1 MPWSRIKLRQK
12 VGAALV
18 AVLIILAVTQLLR
31 GGEPQRLTYKVGLVE
46 LRLPTV
52 PPGAD
57 ITWEARQPLDLDFRA
72 YENGSVI
79 VFYAGQP
86 GQLVVTSDVID
97 WEKKARDKT
106 SWIVTIEGK
115 VPDVKPDPK
124 PDDPPTPPPTPTD
137 VVTPAPIPEPGL
149 RVLMVYESLDAP
161 PKVPKPQYDAMF
173 DGNVRDWMTANC
185 AVGPTNVA
193 EWRMIDKDDLFIGE
207 EQPHW
212 KNAAMR
218 PRRSLPWVLI
228 SNGTTNRGYEGPV
241 PADSDKFLELL
252 KRFK

>member
-1 MPWSRIKLRQK
+1 MEIVSQRDSMPWSRIKLRQK

-31 GGEPQRLTYKVGLVE
+31 GGEPQRLTYKAGLVE

-57 ITWEARQPLDLDFRA
+57 ITWESRQPLDLDFRA
-72 YENGSVI
+72 YEGGSVI

-124 PDDPPTPPPTPTD
+124 PDDPPKPPDETD
-137 VVTPAPIPEPGL
+137 TAPIPNLAGL
-149 RVLMVYESLDAP
+149 KVLLIYESGDLP
-161 PKVPKPQYDAMF
+161 PKVNIKVDPEVTGWLSTNTTPENGWVGWRVGDPESGVPEGAM
-173 DGNVRDWMTANC
+173 
-185 AVGPTNVA
+185 
-193 EWRMIDKDDLFIGE
+193 
-207 EQPHW
+207 HW
-212 KNAAMR
+212 EKMLSL
-218 PRRSLPWVLI
+218 PRTSLPWLVI
-228 SNGTTNRGYEGPV
+228 NNGTNNRGYSGPL
-241 PADSDKFLELL
+241 PADSAKTLELL